1 MKAMIHD
8 YRNRPGEH
16 CGSAAMRNLIHHHC
30 RLDLSEAVV
39 FGLGSG
45 IDFLLFEGH
54 EYEPGVLTFGRSAT
68 METDVA
74 AALGIDYRERPES
87 DDDLAWER
95 VREEVAAGRPTM
107 LSGDIFY
114 LDYRDY
120 KVHFPAHRFVLVG
133 FDDDEEIAYVA
144 DRVDVEPQ
152 PCSYGALR
160 TARNPESFI
169 STHNLWGK
177 FHGDRVGNPIEAAFA
192 ESIRRSAR
200 HMLGR
205 DDAEMS
211 PFEVPADSGLL
222 ISRGLAGLARFAE
235 LLPDWPLRDD
245 LGFLTSYTSR
255 CIEKFGTGGGNFR
268 TMYADFLRGAHAAL
282 PDLVDASA
290 PELAARSSARWTE
303 LSLHLRELGESRSSE
318 TAERCRAAV
327 GDILT
332 LETQLFESLAERAM
346 P

>member
-1 MKAMIHD
+1 MKTLIHD

-30 RLDLSEAVV
+30 GLDLSEAVV

-54 EYEPGVLTFGRSAT
+54 EYEPGVLSFGRSAT

-74 AALGIDYRERPES
+74 SALGIDYRERPEP
-87 DDDLAWER
+87 DDERAWDQ
-95 VREEVAAGRPTM
+95 VRQEVADGRPTM

-133 FDDDEEIAYVA
+133 FDDELEIAFVS
-144 DRVDVEPQ
+144 DRVDPEPQ
-152 PCSYGALR
+152 PCSYRALR
-160 TARNPESFI
+160 DARNPQSFI

-177 FHGDRVGNPIEAAFA
+177 FHDDRVGAPIEAAYA
-192 ESIRRSAR
+192 TAIERSAR
-200 HMLGR
+200 RMLGR
-205 DDAEMS
+205 DDAELS
-211 PFEVPADSGLL
+211 PFEVPEDSALQ

-235 LLPDWPLRDD
+235 QLPDWSLRDD
-245 LGFLTSYTSR
+245 IEFLTSYTSR

-268 TMYADFLRGAHAAL
+268 SLYAEFLRDAHAAV

-290 PELAARSSARWTE
+290 PGLAAQSSARWTE
-303 LSLHLRELGESRSSE
+303 LSLQLRELGETRTRE
-318 TAERCRAAV
+318 VAERCGRTV
-327 GDILT
+327 SDILA
-332 LETQLFESLAERAM
+332 LETQLFESLAVRAA